1 LQGRESFSKSINQ
14 TQKRKISMKRISIVL
29 AMLCALA
36 VGYAMPHPSTAAQNV
51 VADGHFK
58 FIRADN
64 SVRELRFDV
73 RNEAGGQHLIRVNY
87 YDGAGS
93 VLATPIRFKLAG
105 DRLAADNPGCDPN
118 EVVTDANSRIT
129 DG

>member
-1 LQGRESFSKSINQ
+1 
-14 TQKRKISMKRISIVL
+14 MKRISIVL

-36 VGYAMPHPSTAAQNV
+36 VGYAMPHPSTAAQTV

-58 FIRADN
+58 FIRSDN

-73 RNEAGGQHLIRVNY
+73 RNEPGGQHLIRVNY
-87 YDGAGS
+87 YDAAGNA
-93 VLATPIRFKLAG
+93 LATPVRFKLAG
-105 DRLAADNPGCDPN
+105 DRLAADFPGCNPE
-118 EVVTDANSRIT
+118 EVVTDSNDRIT